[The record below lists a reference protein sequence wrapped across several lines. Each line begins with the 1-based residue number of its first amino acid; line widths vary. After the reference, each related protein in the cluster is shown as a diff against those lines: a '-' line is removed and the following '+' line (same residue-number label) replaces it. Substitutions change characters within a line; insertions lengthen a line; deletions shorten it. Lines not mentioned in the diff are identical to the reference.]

1 MTQSNHSF
9 SLTSKSTKLAIY
21 RHITQFIKKS
31 GFTENPPFTRACR
44 ALSIAQADN
53 SLEFNFLNEYTSIQF
68 DEPGLYSE
76 VHANFLKYFN
86 GQPKTYSA
94 GIISANNVFVS
105 FPYPIHRWKG
115 KVFIEALRESTKYLS
130 EPRYLMALEAIPFV
144 KKKKMAEAV
153 LLAMPA
159 YENYFHWLVETMPRL
174 KMIEDDKRL
183 CDLPVILPE
192 NRTPKFIRESL
203 EMAGYFDKTRFLDDG
218 VYQFETL
225 HIPTLFSQPCHPSP
239 LAIEWVREKLIQENH
254 LKRKKRIYISRR
266 DALKRYV
273 VNEVEVESILA
284 QFGFETVCLSDYSFK
299 DQIEFFQAAEI
310 VIGSHG
316 AGLANL
322 VFTPSESIF
331 IELIKEGPFN
341 TCYYQLA
348 GIRKIKYGFLI
359 CQRDGAGQYVN
370 VNILKELVEKAIQ
383 YV

>member
-21 RHITQFIKKS
+21 RYITKLIKKS
-31 GFTENPPFTRACR
+31 GLTEDPPFTRACR

-53 SLEFNFLNEYTSIQF
+53 SLEFDFFNEYTSIKF
-68 DEPGLYSE
+68 DKPGLYSE
-76 VHANFLKYFN
+76 VQSEFLKYFN

-130 EPRYLMALEAIPFV
+130 EPRYLMALEAMPFV
-144 KKKKMAEAV
+144 NKKKMAEAV

-174 KMIEDDKRL
+174 KMIEDDKHL
-183 CDLPVILPE
+183 CDLPIILPK

-203 EMAGYFDKTRFLDDG
+203 ELAGYLDKTRFLDDG

-225 HIPTLFSQPCHPSP
+225 HIPTLFSPPSNPSP
-239 LAIEWVREKLIQENH
+239 LAIDWLREKLIQQDFIG
-254 LKRKKRIYISRR
+254 KKKRLYVSRKDSLR
-266 DALKRYV
+266 RYV
-273 VNEVEVESILA
+273 SNETEVEQILS
-284 QFGFETVCLSDYSFK
+284 QFGFEAVCLTNYSFEE
-299 DQIEFFQAAEI
+299 QIKLFQSAEM

-316 AGLANL
+316 AGLTNL
-322 VFTPSESIF
+322 VFAPAECVF
-331 IELIKEGPFN
+331 IELIMEGVF
-341 TCYYQLA
+341 TQAYYQLA

-359 CQRDGAGQYVN
+359 CQRDGASQYVD

>member
-21 RHITQFIKKS
+21 RHITQLIKKS
-31 GFTENPPFTRACR
+31 GLTENPPLTRACR
-44 ALSIAQADN
+44 ASSIAQVDN
-53 SLEFNFLNEYTSIQF
+53 SLEFNFFNEYTSIQF
-68 DEPGLYSE
+68 DKPGLYSE

-94 GIISANNVFVS
+94 GIISANNIFVS

-130 EPRYLMALEAIPFV
+130 EPRYLMALEAMPFV
-144 KKKKMAEAV
+144 KKEKIAEAV

-174 KMIEDDKRL
+174 KMIEEDKRL

-203 EMAGYFDKTRFLDDG
+203 EMAGYLDKTRFLDDG

-225 HIPTLFSQPCHPSP
+225 HIPTLFSQPSHPSP
-239 LAIEWVREKLIQENH
+239 LAIEWIREKLVQPDFIDKN
-254 LKRKKRIYISRR
+254 KRLYVSRKDSLR
-266 DALKRYV
+266 RYV
-273 VNEVEVESILA
+273 SNETEVEQILS
-284 QFGFETVCLSDYSFK
+284 QFGFETVCLTNYSFK
-299 DQIEFFQAAEI
+299 EQIKLFQGAEM

-316 AGLANL
+316 AGLTNL
-322 VFTPSESIF
+322 VFAPAECVF
-331 IELIKEGPFN
+331 IELIMEGVF
-341 TCYYQLA
+341 TQAYYQLA

-359 CQRDGAGQYVN
+359 CQRDGASQYVD